1 MTTEELRGIVLKQF
15 YDQPEPP
22 PLPFR
27 SHPSPRLR
35 QIKGGG
41 LQSHQ
46 ASRVQ
51 EFLMGGEGSAPWPS
65 GGIGCRQARSAR
77 ARPAAGRR
85 QAHAWTPDAR
95 QCPRTGRRS
104 APAAPDR
111 AGRGCGCRWGSA
123 DPEQGLAVRAAV
135 PLGELAL
142 VGQKGGAL

>member
-15 YDQPEPP
+15 YDRPEPP

-51 EFLMGGEGSAPWPS
+51 EFLMGGEVSPPRWSASMNELSSSLRTLRRCAKWMREANRRAMAGTSFSKPAPS
-65 GGIGCRQARSAR
+65 EPLQSVIPLATES
-77 ARPAAGRR
+77 
-85 QAHAWTPDAR
+85 T
-95 QCPRTGRRS
+95 
-104 APAAPDR
+104 AP
-111 AGRGCGCRWGSA
+111 
-123 DPEQGLAVRAAV
+123 V
-135 PLGELAL
+135 
-142 VGQKGGAL
+142 

>member
-15 YDQPEPP
+15 YDRPEPP

-51 EFLMGGEGSAPWPS
+51 EFLMGGEGRDLP
-65 GGIGCRQARSAR
+65 RQGQ
-77 ARPAAGRR
+77 PAIKGQVR
-85 QAHAWTPDAR
+85 
-95 QCPRTGRRS
+95 
-104 APAAPDR
+104 DR
-111 AGRGCGCRWGSA
+111 H
-123 DPEQGLAVRAAV
+123 E
-135 PLGELAL
+135 
-142 VGQKGGAL
+142 KGGFKWSSQHGLCELFGGTG